1 MSALWRL
8 AHRLMWLP
16 TALQS
21 FFSFCNSSV
30 FMCGGWDY
38 CPVRQLHSC
47 YQAMIQQTD
56 DSLWYW
62 CQNGCFCLYFK
73 HNNWVF
79 CGSWHFLVFKFF
91 LWKFLTEGVRCPMS
105 HNKYYIAAVFWVICL
120 WVQGGTVHTLKGKH
134 PAIISTTSLDSN
146 LSFLRQMRPL
156 EQMDSYLIVLLW
168 LYFSAFNDSCVYSF
182 VELPPLLFF
191 YLRSTWNSL
200 FFPWL
205 VALPLFLFFSLRYE
219 SWARINSLLQGH
231 FSLASSKDLK

>member
-1 MSALWRL
+1 MDAFKRLESINVYLNIVFYSVSALTFSTQ
-8 AHRLMWLP
+8 ADVTP

-21 FFSFCNSSV
+21 CFSFCNSSV
-30 FMCGGWDY
+30 FMGGGWDY

-56 DSLWYW
+56 DSSRYW
-62 CQNGCFCLYFK
+62 CQNGCFCLYLK

-91 LWKFLTEGVRCPMS
+91 LWKFLTEGVRCPIS

-168 LYFSAFNDSCVYSF
+168 LYFSAFNDSCVYSL

-191 YLRSTWNSL
+191 IWD
-200 FFPWL
+200 PHEI
-205 VALPLFLFFSLRYE
+205 V
-219 SWARINSLLQGH
+219 LLSQVWIVGE
-231 FSLASSKDLK
+231 D

>member
-1 MSALWRL
+1 
-8 AHRLMWLP
+8 
-16 TALQS
+16 
-21 FFSFCNSSV
+21 
-30 FMCGGWDY
+30 MCGSWDY

-62 CQNGCFCLYFK
+62 CQNGCFCLYLK

-79 CGSWHFLVFKFF
+79 CGSWHSLVFKFF
-91 LWKFLTEGVRCPMS
+91 LWNFLTEGVRCPVS
-105 HNKYYIAAVFWVICL
+105 QNEYCIAVVFWVICL

-168 LYFSAFNDSCVYSF
+168 LYFSAFNDSCVYSLA
-182 VELPPLLFF
+182 ELPPLLFF
-191 YLRSTWNSL
+191 IWDSHEIVYFFLGSYLSPSSCSSL
-200 FFPWL
+200 SGMNRRRGLIVFFRDT
-205 VALPLFLFFSLRYE
+205 SL
-219 SWARINSLLQGH
+219 WPAQRI
-231 FSLASSKDLK
+231 